1 MNLALGFVT
10 EFGFDWSVQIPA
22 ESTPTE
28 VATFLVAK
36 TVGNE
41 CCGTG
46 NNGLW
51 PDRILIIKNGDS
63 DAIRCPEV
71 CAHYHAG
78 IDYPRESQGP
88 FVDWKE
94 NHVTPEGL

>member
-10 EFGFDWSVQIPA
+10 EFGFDWSARVSIA
-22 ESTPTE
+22 LTPDGI
-28 VATFLVAK
+28 ATVLQEK
-36 TVGNE
+36 TKDNN
-41 CCGTG
+41 CCGSG
-46 NNGLW
+46 EHGLW
-51 PDRILIIKNGDS
+51 PDRILIIENGEDGPIVS
-63 DAIRCPEV
+63 
-71 CAHYHAG
+71 AHYHAG

>member
-10 EFGFDWSVQIPA
+10 EFGFDWSIQVQHLDPPIGIA
-22 ESTPTE
+22 RLLEE
-28 VATFLVAK
+28 K
-36 TVGNE
+36 TVGND

-46 NNGLW
+46 SRGLW
-51 PDRILIIKNGDS
+51 PDRILIIKNS
-63 DAIRCPEV
+63 DNGPKV

-78 IDYPRESQGP
+78 IDYPRESQGH

-94 NHVTPEGL
+94 NHVTAEGL

>member
-1 MNLALGFVT
+1 MNLAMGFVT

-36 TVGNE
+36 TVGNN
-41 CCGTG
+41 CCGS
-46 NNGLW
+46 NEHGLW
-51 PDRILIIKNGDS
+51 PDRILIIKSSVSG
-63 DAIRCPEV
+63 PEV
-71 CAHYHAG
+71 CAHYHVG
-78 IDYPRESQGP
+78 LDYPRESQGP